1 MRKREIVGLLSVLV
15 TATALVGC
23 AGVGGIG
30 EPAPTE
36 EVPVISQEAN
46 KVVAEAVIEP
56 ARRSELRFSAGGTI
70 VEVMV
75 EEGDAVAEG
84 DLLVRFDAMDTAL
97 RVQEAELALAHAE
110 AQLAQAKAE
119 PRSEEIAVAETAL
132 EVARAV
138 VSQTLAQRD
147 ELLVGGTDVDIAAAR
162 AQVAAAQVEQV
173 RAEIQHD
180 QTMECFNV
188 KLPDGSKRKICPALG
203 RYEEQ
208 ARAALH
214 AATDGLTAAET
225 ALEATEGEAW
235 ARLRDAEAAVESAV
249 ARQEIA
255 QARLDLVSG
264 GSRREDVSAAEARV
278 AQAEASLTAIRAALE
293 DLEIRAPFDGI
304 IARVNVDVGDTAAPG
319 MVVVIVATLDEL
331 QVCTTD
337 LTELDVARVSE
348 GQRAMV
354 TVDALPDSQLAGV
367 VVKIGEQA
375 LSAQG
380 DVTYPVTIDL
390 DRDTP
395 GLRWGMTAVVEIGVD
410 EDSANEGT
418 ARQHGLSEEG

>member
-1 MRKREIVGLLSVLV
+1 MTAALFLTLLAAMVLAGCMGTAGL
-15 TATALVGC
+15 
-23 AGVGGIG
+23 G

-36 EVPVISQEAN
+36 EVPLVTQDEDKVI
-46 KVVAEAVIEP
+46 AEAVIEP
-56 ARRSELRFSAGGTI
+56 ARWSELRFSAGGD
-70 VEVMV
+70 VAEVMV
-75 EEGDAVAEG
+75 EEGDGVAKG
-84 DLLVRFDAMDTAL
+84 DLLVRFDATDAAL
-97 RVQEAELALAHAE
+97 RVREAELALALAE
-110 AQLAQAKAE
+110 AQLAQTKAG
-119 PRSEEIAVAETAL
+119 PRPEEMVVAETAL
-132 EVARAV
+132 EVARSAV
-138 VSQTLAQRD
+138 TQTLAQRD
-147 ELLVGGTDVDIAAAR
+147 ELLVGATDVDIAAAR
-162 AQVAAAQVEQV
+162 AQVAVAQVEQV

-188 KLPDGSKRKICPALG
+188 KLPDGSKRRICPALG

-225 ALEATEGEAW
+225 ALQATEGEAW

-264 GSRREDVSAAEARV
+264 GSRREDVAAAEARV
-278 AQAEASLTAIRAALE
+278 TEAEASLTAARAALD

-304 IARVNVDVGDTAAPG
+304 IARVSVDAGDTAAPG
-319 MVVVIVATLDEL
+319 MAVVIVATLDDL
-331 QVCTTD
+331 QVRTTD
-337 LTELDVARVSE
+337 LTELDVARVAQ
-348 GQRAMV
+348 GQRAVV

-367 VVKIGEQA
+367 VVRIGEQA

-390 DRDTP
+390 DRDAP
-395 GLRWGMTAVVEIGVD
+395 ELRWGMTAMVEIEVEG
-410 EDSANEGT
+410 DSANEGT
-418 ARQHGLSEEG
+418 ARVGRG